1 MSISPQVEG
10 SSQVNPRDSGHGGS
24 ANGRPPDSV
33 WPALSLFR
41 LERVASPVTV
51 EDQQV
56 VKRSR
61 GDGDDIMDV
70 GEVETLD
77 ANLATSMVVDSLA
90 MHRKEGVTQ
99 QGHEALAKLSFRDML
114 VGRGMIIDGVY
125 QWVEYEGLPMI
136 GYSCGRYGH
145 IDDDCKKVM
154 EVGNVKRGVDSVV
167 VSTGQPKDKFGPW
180 MQVQGRKPRKG
191 ADSKGH
197 YSSENSV
204 SGQVKI
210 VGSRF
215 AVLGGEEID
224 TIPQGEGKGYDA
236 SGCVDEVQNVT
247 RSAGDA
253 DNLDI
258 GMPVVSGGDE
268 NRVLGVNLNGNEHR
282 LMLKG
287 SGSDLLCKES
297 HTREKDDS
305 VTVALKDV
313 VFREPVTLKNG
324 NHVAVRVV
332 ERGAVLGPKQGGDR
346 HTMVGS
352 KDGIAKDKLRIGS
365 AKGGVRPGNPV
376 RKTQSNRAVSKIG
389 LTDWAASLDRELESS
404 LSGSGQPPHGGGE
417 HNPAATIDVQWK
429 DNVSFDRCS
438 K

>member
-114 VGRGMIIDGVY
+114 VGR
-125 QWVEYEGLPMI
+125 
-136 GYSCGRYGH
+136 
-145 IDDDCKKVM
+145 
-154 EVGNVKRGVDSVV
+154 
-167 VSTGQPKDKFGPW
+167 
-180 MQVQGRKPRKG
+180 GRKPRKG